1 MPLLITSLIDASLI
15 WMFCQK
21 TLHLKI
27 KEIHHKTLRITH
39 QSNTSYR
46 DLLECNGSIS
56 IHQGHLQFLLTEIY
70 KITVT
75 TNPRFMWDF
84 FRERNVLYNLRKGV
98 AFFPST
104 CKADNPWD
112 KLCTFSW
119 HTNLESATTL
129 NNIQ

>member
-21 TLHLKI
+21 TPHLKI

-39 QSNTSYR
+39 QSNTSFR

-56 IHQGHLQFLLTEIY
+56 IHQGHLQFLLKEIY

-98 AFFPST
+98 VFFPST

-112 KLCTFSW
+112 KLHIF
-119 HTNLESATTL
+119 LAY
-129 NNIQ
+129 